1 MLHRSLIRLGM
12 TVAAIAALGAAGT
25 AVAAAASPTAT
36 TSTTTTTTSTSNPQA
51 GGADSSPSPS
61 TTSPSTVPP
70 TTGTTTPPAVGGAT
84 PPASASAI
92 PAVMVTPDSGLLHD
106 QVVTVAGNGFT
117 PGASIGIVECRV
129 GATDESGC
137 DLSTVRTT
145 SADVSG
151 AWSVAFTVRRE
162 LQIGSGIV
170 NCVPEGCTIG
180 AANTNNIGGEK
191 AGMALH
197 FANVPPPPPPAL
209 TVSPATGLV
218 HRQVVSVSGSGF
230 DANQPVFVSQC
241 VQNSTGCNAN
251 LGFVV
256 ANTAG
261 GFTTAFTVQRE
272 VGSLGGALTDCLS
285 TPCVLRAQ
293 SGNDPLAQNQVLL
306 EFANVALPTKPV
318 FTVTPNTGLGARQAV
333 TVAGHGYG
341 ANETLTLDECTRTST
356 FTNYTCFFFQSGAV
370 TDATGSFTTTLTA
383 RRFIPGNPQRVDCA
397 PSACLI
403 AAYSYDDV
411 LASSGA
417 DISFDPNAP
426 RPPPPAVTVSP
437 STGLVNGQAV
447 TVSGAGFSPNASIGM
462 SQCRAG
468 ATSPSDCDVS
478 ISRIVQADA
487 NGSFSTQFPV
497 HTQLQ
502 IPGSSPSGPPGPG
515 PVPITPTVTTLDC
528 RTAPGACSI
537 GVADLS
543 DYTEGARALLTFAT
557 TTVAPPSASNSP
569 STTGST
575 SGVLAFTGTSTAREL
590 MVLAA
595 AAISLGAT
603 LVGLN
608 RRGRRRH
615 PPIDLSAN

>member
-1 MLHRSLIRLGM
+1 MLHRSLIRSGM
-12 TVAAIAALGAAGT
+12 MVAAIAALGAAGT
-25 AVAAAASPTAT
+25 TVAAASPTAT
-36 TSTTTTTTSTSNPQA
+36 TSTTTSTSNPEA
-51 GGADSSPSPS
+51 GGSDASPSPS

-70 TTGTTTPPAVGGAT
+70 TSETTTPPAVAGAT
-84 PPASASAI
+84 PPVSASVAPAI
-92 PAVMVTPDSGLLHD
+92 TVTPDAGLVHD
-106 QVVTVAGNGFT
+106 QVVAVAGTGFT

-137 DLSTVRTT
+137 DLSTVRSTT
-145 SADVSG
+145 ADGSG

-180 AANTNNIGGEK
+180 AANTNNIVGEK

-197 FANVPPPPPPAL
+197 FANVPPPPSPAL

-230 DANQPVFVSQC
+230 DANQPVLVSQC
-241 VQNSTGCNAN
+241 VQSSTECNAN

-256 ANTAG
+256 ANTVG
-261 GFTTAFTVQRE
+261 GFATTFTVQRE
-272 VGSLGGALTDCLS
+272 VGMLGGPLTDCLS

-293 SGNDPLAQNQVLL
+293 SGNDPLAQNQVVL

-318 FTVTPNTGLGARQAV
+318 LTVTPNAGLGARQAV

-341 ANETLTLDECTRTST
+341 ANEALTLDECTRTST
-356 FTNYTCFFFQSGAV
+356 FANYTCFFFQGGAV

-383 RRFIPGNPQRVDCA
+383 RRFIPGYPQQVDCA
-397 PSACLI
+397 PSVCLI
-403 AAYSYDDV
+403 ASYSYDDV

-426 RPPPPAVTVSP
+426 RPPPPTVTVSP
-437 STGLVNGQAV
+437 STGLVNGQGV
-447 TVSGAGFSPNASIGM
+447 TVSGTGFSANASIGM

-478 ISRIVQADA
+478 ISRVVQTDT

-502 IPGSSPSGPPGPG
+502 IPGSIPGAPPGPG

-528 RTAPGACSI
+528 TTAPGACSI
-537 GVADLS
+537 GAANLS
-543 DYTEGARALLTFAT
+543 DYTEGARALLSFAT
-557 TTVAPPSASNSP
+557 AAVAPPSASNSP
-569 STTGST
+569 STAPSTATTGH
-575 SGVLAFTGTSTAREL
+575 SGGTLAFTGTSTSAEL
-590 MVLAA
+590 IALGA
-595 AAISLGAT
+595 AAIALGAT

-608 RRGRRRH
+608 RRRRRH
-615 PPIDLSAN
+615 HHLRIN